1 MDYRSK
7 LTRRAAA
14 LGVAGALVAAMAGCG
29 AAPGA
34 VPPEGSQPA
43 AAQAIEVKVASAAYG
58 TIDRQTEFV
67 GRVEA
72 ADSVKVYATS
82 QAKVLKTYAAPGEYV
97 EKGQLLFE
105 LDTEN
110 LQTMVETARLQYEAA
125 LSGANTTI
133 IQSKNAYDSAGS
145 MYSTL
150 KESRDELED
159 ARDGARSAA
168 KRAQSALAAADSAGM
183 GEISAR
189 YQGLLDQLE
198 TAEAAIKNAED
209 KGEDPSVYQ
218 EEVDRLNQEIAEAKG
233 NDEDEVHREY
243 TALQEA
249 VEKAQSAVAQAEN
262 AYIQNYDKL
271 DEQVDSARKS
281 LVTARD
287 TYQNTKGDEE
297 AGVAGTIQ
305 SQVDLAKIS
314 YDNAVKSLN
323 EAKVYA
329 PVAGIVSAR
338 NVAASDMAT
347 PGAPAYIIDQEG
359 GAPMVSF
366 NLSEDGANALTVG
379 SPVTVVYSGQ
389 EYPAHI
395 TELSNSANPQTGL
408 YAAKAQTDEPLGTS
422 RSGGVVKVKASTAKA
437 ENALLLPLELLEY
450 DENQPFVYVYRD
462 GTAVRVD
469 VATGIS
475 SAEEVVILSGITA
488 GDQIITTW
496 HPDLKD
502 GAAVALA
509 QQQ

>member
-1 MDYRSK
+1 MDYRIK

-150 KESRDELED
+150 KESRDAIED
-159 ARDGARSAA
+159 ARDAASSAVSRA
-168 KRAQSALAAADSAGM
+168 KKALEAAQ
-183 GEISAR
+183 
-189 YQGLLDQLE
+189 QQLE
-198 TAEAAIKNAED
+198 GMTEEDEGYAEAAA
-209 KGEDPSVYQ
+209 
-218 EEVDRLNQEIAEAKG
+218 
-233 NDEDEVHREY
+233 
-243 TALQEA
+243 A
-249 VEKAQSAVAQAEN
+249 VETAMKAYESAQAGYEQANN

-297 AGVAGTIQ
+297 AGVTGTVQ